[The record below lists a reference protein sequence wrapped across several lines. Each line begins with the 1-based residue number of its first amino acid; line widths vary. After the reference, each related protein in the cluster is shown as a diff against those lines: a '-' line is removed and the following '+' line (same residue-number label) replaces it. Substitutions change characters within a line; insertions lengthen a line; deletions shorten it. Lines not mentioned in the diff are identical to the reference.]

1 MAKKEIEKR
10 KKLREVE
17 RREGS
22 MTLWYVFGGSFGLF
36 LMIQYVA
43 FLLFLLRKGGAKEIK
58 PDLLYIIVAG
68 GLISLL
74 GIIGIGEGKW
84 GDFPLWRVERALLV
98 GVLGCF
104 VLLLRYI
111 FVWVKDL
118 GFVETDGYRE
128 YTQWYVFFYLL
139 VAGSVMAFLLFSPV
153 AWWERYGQIFSLVLL
168 GYFLL
173 TGFLEAFEFFSLIRR
188 EKGKISSIN
197 GLRYRT
203 LLVGGEV
210 AIVLWVLSLAYWKMQ
225 NPWSG
230 VFLAIGCVLMSLAM
244 SFYLIFEYIDIF
256 MREAE
261 SRKRLADVNKKVMDE
276 IRMAQSLQI
285 SLLPLDRQRA
295 VQKIID
301 MEISYMP
308 MQSVGGDYYD
318 VFVLSDDLLLFLL
331 GDASGHG
338 VYAAMIWAML
348 KVEVEELIEEQKFS
362 YLSEAFS
369 TLNRRITR
377 ILENTYSYITLF
389 SVLVDKRAKKL
400 SFLSAGHT
408 DQLYYC
414 AKEDAV
420 KYLKNKNPIVGTFK
434 HVRFQEDVLKYHE
447 GDILLMFSD
456 GVIEGTNVQGEQ
468 VGLERLTQM
477 FDAVVR
483 GAATASDVIGGMLMH
498 LEDFYEGT
506 IQDDD
511 RTLMAIRF

>member
-1 MAKKEIEKR
+1 
-10 KKLREVE
+10 
-17 RREGS
+17 

-43 FLLFLLRKGGAKEIK
+43 FLLFLLRKGGAKEVK
-58 PDLLYIIVAG
+58 ADLLYIIIAG
-68 GLISLL
+68 ALISFLGIAGLL
-74 GIIGIGEGKW
+74 GEKTVVS
-84 GDFPLWRVERALLV
+84 LWRIERALLV

-128 YTQWYVFFYLL
+128 YTRWYLFFYL
-139 VAGSVMAFLLFSPV
+139 VIAGSVMVFLLLSPHQ
-153 AWWERYGQIFSLVLL
+153 WWESYGTLFLGVLL

-173 TGFLEAFEFFSLIRR
+173 TGVLEAMEFFSLMRR
-188 EKGKISSIN
+188 ERGKISSIN

-203 LLVGGEV
+203 LLLGGEM
-210 AIVLWVLSLAYWKMQ
+210 AIVLWVVSFAYGRVADS
-225 NPWSG
+225 WSG
-230 VFLAIGCVLMSLAM
+230 MFLALGCVFMSLAM
-244 SFYLIFEYIDIF
+244 SFYLIFEYIEIF

-261 SRKRLADVNKKVMDE
+261 SRRRLADVNKKVMDE

-362 YLSEAFS
+362 NLAEAFS

-389 SVLVDKRAKKL
+389 SVLVDKRSKNIH
-400 SFLSAGHT
+400 FLSAGHT

-414 AKEDAV
+414 KKEDQV
-420 KYLKNKNPIVGTFK
+420 RFLKNKNPIVGTFK
-434 HVRFQEDVLKYHE
+434 HVRFQEDVLKYHD

-456 GVIEGTNVQGEQ
+456 GVIEGTNVQEEQ
-468 VGLERLTQM
+468 VGLPRLTTM
-477 FDAVVR
+477 FESVVR
-483 GAATASDVIGGMLMH
+483 GATTASDVIGGMLMH

>member
-1 MAKKEIEKR
+1 
-10 KKLREVE
+10 
-17 RREGS
+17 
-22 MTLWYVFGGSFGLF
+22 MTVWYVVGGSFGLF

-43 FLLFLLRKGGAKEIK
+43 FLLFLLRKGGAKEVK
-58 PDLLYIIVAG
+58 PDLLYIIAAG
-68 GLISLL
+68 GLISVL
-74 GIIGIGEGKW
+74 GILGVLQGEVW
-84 GDFPLWRVERALLV
+84 SFFWRIERVLLV
-98 GVLGCF
+98 GIVTCF

-111 FVWVKDL
+111 FLWVKDL
-118 GFVETDGYRE
+118 GFVETDEYRE
-128 YTQWYVFFYLL
+128 YTRWYIVGYLV
-139 VAGSVMAFLLFSPV
+139 VALAVSGFVLWSPE
-153 AWWERYGQIFSLVLL
+153 AWWKRVDVLVPVGLA
-168 GYFLL
+168 GYFFL
-173 TGFLEAFEFFSLIRR
+173 TGLLEATEFLALMRR
-188 EKGKISSIN
+188 EKGKISSLN
-197 GLRYRT
+197 ALRYRT
-203 LLVGGEV
+203 LLIGGEV
-210 AIVLWVLSLAYWKMQ
+210 AIGLWMVSFFSWKLGEYWD
-225 NPWSG
+225 G
-230 VFLAIGCVLMSLAM
+230 FFLALGCVLMSLAM
-244 SFYLIFEYIDIF
+244 SFYLIFEYIEIF

-318 VFVLSDDLLLFLL
+318 VFVLSDDLILFLL

-362 YLSEAFS
+362 HLSEAFS
-369 TLNRRITR
+369 VLNRRITR

-389 SVLVDKRAKKL
+389 AVLVDKRMKKL

-414 AKEDAV
+414 REKGGV
-420 KYLKNKNPIVGTFK
+420 QHLKNKNPIVGTFK
-434 HVRFQEDVLKYHE
+434 HARFQEDVLKYHE

-456 GVIEGTNVQGEQ
+456 GVIEGVNIHGEQ
-468 VGLERLTQM
+468 VGIERLSTM
-477 FDAVVR
+477 FGAV
-483 GAATASDVIGGMLMH
+483 AENASTASDVIGGLLMH